1 MRHCLVAVSLMWVM
15 GTASAQ
21 DIASCGKAAGKRA
34 EVAAQ
39 TSPLQ
44 HALQAARVGDEALG
58 VPVSGECELLA
69 DGRKASRSSRRTTAT
84 ASAAKRDP
92 DYYRFD
98 MSQHGKKMSAEDFDR
113 WMKARGI
120 RVAKGPQPKP
130 AVARAERKRRR

>member
-21 DIASCGKAAGKRA
+21 DIAACTQATGKGAG
-34 EVAAQ
+34 VAAQ
-39 TSPLQ
+39 ANPLQ
-44 HALQAARVGDEALG
+44 HALQASRVGDGALG
-58 VPVSGECELLA
+58 VPVAGECERVA
-69 DGRKASRSSRRTTAT
+69 DGRKASRSSRRTAAA
-84 ASAAKRDP
+84 ASGAKRDP

-98 MSQHGKKMSAEDFDR
+98 MSQNGKKMSAEDFDR

-130 AVARAERKRRR
+130 VARTERKRRR